1 MKKILTTAWIKLKT
15 LFERYPVIFVAIVIY
30 LYYLATS
37 VDFFRHASERR
48 SFFDY
53 VFQFDSLFFLWL
65 AAMTYI
71 QLQKTR
77 KVLMEKKDRER
88 EMEHLLERQQF
99 SHQLIT
105 DVTRILK
112 DNVNNPLAVIAL
124 TNQEIRKKFVKDTE
138 ISQWLD
144 RIEHALN
151 RIHNTI
157 HDLETYEANKLLD
170 ATAKTFGGAIKE

>member
-1 MKKILTTAWIKLKT
+1 MNKILTTVWNKLRA
-15 LFERYPVIFVAIVIY
+15 LFDRYPVIFVALVIY

-37 VDFFRHASERR
+37 VDLFKHQSEKH

-53 VFQFDSLFFLWL
+53 FFQFDSLFFLWL

-77 KVLMEKKDRER
+77 KVLLEKKDRER

-99 SHQLIT
+99 SHQLIG
-105 DVTRILK
+105 DVTKFLQ
-112 DNVNNPLAVIAL
+112 DNVNNPLAVISL
-124 TNQEIRKKFVKDTE
+124 TSQEIRKKFVKDSD
-138 ISQWLD
+138 IIQWLD
-144 RIEHALN
+144 RIEHSLN

-157 HDLETYEANKLLD
+157 RDLQAYEANKLLD
-170 ATAKTFGGAIKE
+170 ATSKTFGEQNKG